1 MASYATV
8 PAADLESEAT
18 LLNSKP
24 KTTDDGADSEQNQQW
39 VFTCPAEGDCGN
51 QV

>member
-8 PAADLESEAT
+8 PAADLESEAS

-24 KTTDDGADSEQNQQW
+24 KAKTSLLPTLPRKKNSNK
-39 VFTCPAEGDCGN
+39 
-51 QV
+51 